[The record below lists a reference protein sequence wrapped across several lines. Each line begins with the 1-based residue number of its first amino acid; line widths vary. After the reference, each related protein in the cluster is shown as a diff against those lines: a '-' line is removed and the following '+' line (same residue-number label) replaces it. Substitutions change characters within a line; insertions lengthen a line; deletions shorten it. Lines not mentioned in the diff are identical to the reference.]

1 MSTLNPTKCRHIYCV
16 NMQLISEKVKFLD
29 HDPIC
34 PTSIPLHKVICGFS
48 QFCSHENH
56 TQYLYDV
63 YGHPYLQRDPTELQ
77 SDSGKAKRN
86 ADF

>member
-1 MSTLNPTKCRHIYCV
+1 MSTLNLTKCRHIYCL

-29 HDPIC
+29 HDPIY

-63 YGHPYLQRDPTELQ
+63 YGHPTCNNSKRSYRA
-77 SDSGKAKRN
+77 AKR
-86 ADF
+86 FWESKEKC